1 MNEESQHENLVRQ
14 TVRQLRNLSLRAE
27 RQEVLDLL
35 RQEDV
40 QAYSEVMELIRLD
53 PTLQLGSAP
62 SNADNLSDLTF
73 VGEKAGDD
81 GGPRVISSA
90 MPESQVGEFRIIRQ
104 IGTGGMGLV
113 YEAEQ
118 ENPNRRVALKVMRAD
133 LMSESL
139 RERFQ
144 FEAEILGRLD
154 HPNIARIFASGWQET
169 AVGKQPWFAMEL
181 VEGLNILAYV
191 QKENL
196 SLEEK
201 VALFLGVVEAVHGA
215 HQKGVIHRDL
225 KPANVMVDGEGRVK
239 VLDFGLAKLADS
251 TMDAMKTQTGQLV
264 GTLNYMSP
272 EQAGGDSGELD
283 LRTDVYSLGCVLY
296 ELLSGVVP
304 VDTRGQNLTKS
315 IVEIQE
321 KTPEDLGTINLACR
335 GDLALIVGKAIAKD
349 KEMRYGSAAA
359 LGEDLRRFLANEAIV
374 ARPPSA
380 WYQLKKLGQRNR
392 VAFLAIVCVLAAII
406 VGGVISLKFAVEA
419 EEHARIAEN
428 EKKRAELESTKR
440 VRLAEEARRESKRAE
455 TEAKARL
462 KATERSNRYS
472 QFIIETFANID
483 PNIARGKEISLR
495 QAMQE
500 VEAKF
505 EKSLGDDPESLA
517 RLHGFFASMSESLG
531 DPVGAL
537 DHAKKSVD
545 LLKQFP
551 QETKL
556 HARVEKIWALSL
568 ARLGRV
574 EEAELHLKRAE
585 EILKTHGLEEGA
597 MAATLLADKA
607 ELYERMGRYKESLS
621 YADRALALRLK
632 IFGPDHEDVI
642 MSRFIRASI
651 LTGTENLDLAKEEAT
666 RCLEYRSANL
676 PRNHPL
682 VAEVHNLMARI
693 AVGQG
698 EIQSSIQHTQA
709 AIAIQKVVFPEGARP
724 LRANLM
730 NLGFLYMQTGKLDL
744 AGETVKAA
752 LQQYENSGGQQD
764 PVGFSVCYITLSDIY
779 DEQKKLGLALA
790 AISKAVALLQSH
802 PGVAP
807 VNLAHALSRKGSYLP
822 AKESEPIFRQARDL
836 FRKVES
842 RTSPN
847 ALAAS
852 RRLAVALMRQEK
864 FIESRELLEELRT
877 EIENSKNIPFRE
889 RLATH
894 INLGLTYDK
903 LKMFDKAE
911 ESLLHAYRL
920 CQEAGAP
927 AAKSLA
933 AVKKNLFDFYRR
945 SGEKEKA
952 STFKP

>member
-27 RQEVLDLL
+27 RREVLDVL
-35 RQEDV
+35 RLADEA
-40 QAYSEVMELIRLD
+40 AYSEVMELMRLD
-53 PTLQLGSAP
+53 PTLQLGSAH
-62 SNADNLSDLTF
+62 SHADNLSDLTF
-73 VGEKAGDD
+73 VGEKVEDD
-81 GGPRVISSA
+81 GGVGVLPAA
-90 MPESQVGEFRIIRQ
+90 MPQTQVGEFRIIRQ

-133 LMSESL
+133 LMSEGL

-181 VEGLNILAYV
+181 VAGLSILAYV
-191 QKENL
+191 QEENL

-201 VALFLGVVEAVHGA
+201 VALFLGVIEGVHGA
-215 HQKGVIHRDL
+215 HQRGVIHRDL
-225 KPANVMVDGEGRVK
+225 KPANVMVNDEGRVK

-272 EQAGGDSGELD
+272 EQAGGDSDELD
-283 LRTDVYSLGCVLY
+283 VRTDVYSLGCVLY
-296 ELLSGVVP
+296 ELLSGEVP
-304 VDTRGQNLTKS
+304 VDTRGQNLTRS

-321 KTPEDLGTINLACR
+321 KTPVELGIINPACR
-335 GDLALIVGKAIAKD
+335 GDLALIVSKAIAKD

-359 LGEDLRRFLANEAIV
+359 LGDDLRRFLANEAIV

-380 WYQLKKLGQRNR
+380 WYQLRKLGQRNR
-392 VAFLAIVCVLAAII
+392 VAFLAVAGVLVAII
-406 VGGVISLKFAVEA
+406 VGGVVSLKFAVEA
-419 EEHARIAEN
+419 EEHARIAES
-428 EKKRAELESTKR
+428 EKQRAEMESRKR
-440 VRLAEEARRESKRAE
+440 LRLAEEARRESERAE
-455 TEAKARL
+455 AEAKARL

-517 RLHGFFASMSESLG
+517 RLHGFFATMSESLG
-531 DPVGAL
+531 DPEGAL
-537 DHAKKSVD
+537 DHAKKAAG
-545 LLKQFP
+545 LLERFP
-551 QETKL
+551 QETRIL
-556 HARVEKIWALSL
+556 AQVEKIWALSL
-568 ARLGRV
+568 ARLGHV
-574 EEAELHLKRAE
+574 EEAEFHLNRVE
-585 EILKTHGLEEGA
+585 EILKADGLEEGT

-607 ELYERMGRYKESLS
+607 ELYERMGRYKDGLSL
-621 YADRALALRLK
+621 ADRALALRLK

-651 LTGTENLDLAKEEAT
+651 LTAMENFDLAKEEAT
-666 RCLEYRSANL
+666 RCLEYRAANL

-682 VAEVHNLMARI
+682 VAEAHNLMARI
-693 AVGQG
+693 AVGRG
-698 EIQSSIQHTQA
+698 EIQSSIEHTQA
-709 AIAIQKVVFPEGARP
+709 AIAIQKIVFPEGGRP

-730 NLGFLYMQTGKLDL
+730 NLGFLYMQEGKLEL
-744 AGETVKAA
+744 ARETLKAA
-752 LQQYENSGGQQD
+752 LHAYETSDGQQD

-779 DEQKKLGLALA
+779 DQQGELGLALD
-790 AISKAVALLQSH
+790 AISQAVALLQSH

-807 VNLAHALSRKGSYLP
+807 INLAHALSRKGSYLS
-822 AKESEPIFRQARDL
+822 AKESEPLYRQARDL
-836 FRKVES
+836 FRKSES

-847 ALAAS
+847 ALTAS
-852 RRLAVALMRQEK
+852 RHLTAALMKQEK
-864 FIESRELLEELRT
+864 FIECRDLLEELRT
-877 EIENSKNIPFRE
+877 EIDSAKNIPFRE
-889 RLATH
+889 RMAIH
-894 INLGLTYDK
+894 VNLGLTYDK
-903 LKMFDKAE
+903 LKMFAKAE
-911 ESLLHAYRL
+911 ESLLYIYRL
-920 CQEAGAP
+920 CQEAGPP
-927 AAKSLA
+927 AARSLA

-945 SGEKEKA
+945 LGKKEKA
-952 STFKP
+952 ANFKP